1 MKDSCEVIEER
12 GMLSGLGV
20 GDGTKPAPSNQYG
33 EKHTQ
38 ELSVGIL
45 WSFKNLHLLHIW
57 MQRSV
62 AFQVRKNRLCVVQS
76 DFQWD
81 RTFTFVLATFLGCA
95 MAESSPRVNLPPLL
109 HPTGPPVVIF
119 DVASQSP
126 ALSWLRWAAP
136 YRNVNKHRH
145 WGNRAPAGILTP
157 GHRFS
162 SEFIAS

>member
-1 MKDSCEVIEER
+1 MKSSKKEVCSQGWGW
-12 GMLSGLGV
+12 GM
-20 GDGTKPAPSNQYG
+20 
-33 EKHTQ
+33 
-38 ELSVGIL
+38 ELSQHPLISMEKNTHKNCQWVIL